1 MLSTVPTMAERMY
14 LTMAAKALGIEKE
27 KPDELMLTAEG
38 D

>member
-1 MLSTVPTMAERMY
+1 MLSTVPTMAERMN

-27 KPDELMLTAEG
+27 KLDEWMLTAEG

>member
-1 MLSTVPTMAERMY
+1 MLSTVPTMAERMN

-27 KPDELMLTAEG
+27 KLDEWMLKAEG